1 MGNYILRNV
10 NFSVDK
16 KLAENPSRDFD
27 IEADSFLA
35 LKEAANQ
42 LATEIAAEFDVS
54 VKDIKIKGLTLK
66 EKENRLVIF

>member
-35 LKEAANQ
+35 LKEAVQQFAEQ
-42 LATEIAAEFDVS
+42 IATEFDCN
-54 VKDIKIKGLTLK
+54 VKDIKVKGATLK
-66 EKENRLVIF
+66 ENKLLIF